1 MATKSAL
8 TALFVQKTRRVGRHH
23 DGTMGAGLRP
33 DAKATEP
40 PPDPTVGAPVPDS
53 TLHPLELL

>member
-1 MATKSAL
+1 
-8 TALFVQKTRRVGRHH
+8 
-23 DGTMGAGLRP
+23 MGAGLRP

-53 TLHPLELL
+53 TTMIEHIHAGLVPVTTTGEKWTPGIGQCGK